1 MEQKQLKLIF
11 QTLDDVRHENGIE
24 YWYARELYP
33 LLGYSKWENFL
44 PVIEKAKQ
52 ACKNSG
58 GNVEE
63 HFLDVQKMVEIGSG
77 AFREQNDIKLTRFA
91 SYLITLNGDPRKEEI
106 AVAQAYFVTQT
117 RKFELIEQ
125 RMQELERLDSR
136 EKLKITEKEF
146 GAMVFARGV
155 DGAGI
160 ARIRSRGDEEL
171 FGGKTTKEMK
181 DKFMVSQDKPIAD
194 VLPNVT
200 LKAKDLATAMTT
212 ENARRKNLFGL
223 VPIGKEHVSN
233 NQNVRSALVKTGI
246 YPENLPPA
254 EDIKRIEARH
264 RKEIKVLQQ
273 KQRKELEKVT
283 KQLKQNGKA

>member
-1 MEQKQLKLIF
+1 MEQGQLKLIF
-11 QTLDDVRHENGIE
+11 QTLDDIRHANGME

-52 ACKNSG
+52 ACKKSVG
-58 GNVEE
+58 EIDE
-63 HFLDVQKMVEIGSG
+63 HFLDVQKMIETGNG
-77 AFREQNDIKLTRFA
+77 ANRGIDDVKLSRFA
-91 SYLITLNGDPRKEEI
+91 SYMVTLNGDSRKQEI

-117 RKFELIEQ
+117 RKFELIEK
-125 RMQELERLDSR
+125 RLEELERIDSR

-146 GAMVFARGV
+146 GALVFARGV
-155 DGAGI
+155 DGSGI
-160 ARIRSRGDEEL
+160 AKIRSRGDEEL
-171 FGGKTTKEMK
+171 FGRTTKEMK
-181 DKFMVSQDKPIAD
+181 DKFMVTKDKPIAD
-194 VLPNVT
+194 VLPSVT

-254 EDIKRIEARH
+254 EDIKKIEARH
-264 RKEIKVLQQ
+264 RKEIKELQQ
-273 KQRKELEKVT
+273 KQRKELESAAK
-283 KQLKQNGKA
+283 KLKK

>member
-11 QTLDDVRHENGIE
+11 QTLDDVRHENGTE

-58 GNVEE
+58 GDIGE
-63 HFLDVQKMVEIGSG
+63 HFLDVQKMVETGSG
-77 AFREQNDIKLTRFA
+77 ASRELDDIKLTRFA
-91 SYLITLNGDPRKEEI
+91 SYLITLNGDPRKQEI

-146 GAMVFARGV
+146 GALVFARGV
-155 DGAGI
+155 DGKGI
-160 ARIRSRGDEEL
+160 GMIRSRGDQEL

-181 DKFMVSQDKPIAD
+181 DKLMVPQDKPIAD

-212 ENARRKNLFGL
+212 ENARRKNLYGL

-233 NQNVRSALVKTGI
+233 NQNIRNALVKTGI
-246 YPENLPPA
+246 YPENLAPA

-264 RKEIKVLQQ
+264 RKEVKVLQQ
-273 KQRKELEKVT
+273 KQRKELENAT
-283 KQLKQNGKA
+283 KKLKQDGK

>member
-1 MEQKQLKLIF
+1 MEQVQLKLIF
-11 QTLDDVRHENGIE
+11 QTLDDIRHVNGTE

-52 ACKNSG
+52 ACKTSG
-58 GNVEE
+58 SSTEDVKD
-63 HFLDVQKMVEIGSG
+63 HFLDVQKMVETGSG
-77 AFREQNDIKLTRFA
+77 ASREIDDIKLSRFA
-91 SYLITLNGDPRKEEI
+91 SYMITLNGDSRKQEI

-146 GAMVFARGV
+146 GALVFARGV
-155 DGAGI
+155 DGKGI
-160 ARIRSRGDEEL
+160 GLIRSRGDQEL

-181 DKFMVSQDKPIAD
+181 DKLLIAEDKPIAD

-233 NQNVRSALVKTGI
+233 NQNIRSALIKTGI
-246 YPENLPPA
+246 YPEDLPAA

-264 RKEIKVLQQ
+264 RKEIKELQQ

-283 KQLKQNGKA
+283 KKVTK

>member
-1 MEQKQLKLIF
+1 MEQGQLKLIF
-11 QTLDDVRHENGIE
+11 QTLDEVRHENGIE
-24 YWYARELYP
+24 YWHAREIYP

-44 PVIEKAKQ
+44 SVIEKAKQ

-58 GNVEE
+58 GDIED
-63 HFLDVQKMVEIGSG
+63 HFLDIQKMVETDSE
-77 AFREQNDIKLTRFA
+77 ASREIKDIKLSRFA
-91 SYLITLNGDPRKEEI
+91 SYLVTLNGDPGKQEI

-146 GAMVFARGV
+146 GALAFARGV
-155 DGAGI
+155 DGKGI
-160 ARIRSRGDEEL
+160 GMIRSRGDQEL
-171 FGGKTTKEMK
+171 FGGKNTKDMK
-181 DKFMVSQDKPIAD
+181 DKLMVPKDKPIAD
-194 VLPNVT
+194 VLPSVT

-233 NQNVRSALVKTGI
+233 NQNIRSALIKTGI
-246 YPENLPPA
+246 YPENLPAA

-264 RKEIKVLQQ
+264 RKEIKGLQQ
-273 KQRKELEKVT
+273 KQRKELENAAKKLE
-283 KQLKQNGKA
+283 KQK

>member
-1 MEQKQLKLIF
+1 MEQGQLKLIF
-11 QTLDDVRHENGIE
+11 QTLDGVRHENGAE

-58 GNVEE
+58 GDTED
-63 HFLDVQKMVEIGSG
+63 HFLYIQKMVETGSG
-77 AFREQNDIKLTRFA
+77 ASREIEDIKLSRFA
-91 SYLITLNGDPRKEEI
+91 SYMITLNGDPRKQEI

-146 GAMVFARGV
+146 GALVFARGV
-155 DGAGI
+155 DGRGI
-160 ARIRSRGDEEL
+160 GMIRSRGDQEL

-181 DKFMVSQDKPIAD
+181 DKLMVPKDKPIAD

-233 NQNVRSALVKTGI
+233 NQNIRNALIKTGI
-246 YPENLPPA
+246 YPENLPAA
-254 EDIKRIEARH
+254 EDIKRIELRH
-264 RKEIKVLQQ
+264 RKEIKELQQ
-273 KQRKELEKVT
+273 KQRKELENAAK
-283 KQLKQNGKA
+283 KLEKKK

>member
-1 MEQKQLKLIF
+1 MEQGQLKLIF
-11 QTLDDVRHENGIE
+11 QTLDEVRHENGIE
-24 YWYARELYP
+24 YWHAREIYP

-44 PVIEKAKQ
+44 SVIEKAKQ

-58 GNVEE
+58 GDIED
-63 HFLDVQKMVEIGSG
+63 HFLDIQKMVETDSE
-77 AFREQNDIKLTRFA
+77 ASREIKDIKLSRFA
-91 SYLITLNGDPRKEEI
+91 SYLVTLNGDPRKQEI

-146 GAMVFARGV
+146 GALAFARGV
-155 DGAGI
+155 DGKGI
-160 ARIRSRGDEEL
+160 GMIRSRGDQEL
-171 FGGKTTKEMK
+171 FGGKNTKDMK
-181 DKFMVSQDKPIAD
+181 DKLMVPKDKPIAD
-194 VLPNVT
+194 VLPSVT

-233 NQNVRSALVKTGI
+233 NQNIRSALIKTGI
-246 YPENLPPA
+246 YPENLPAA

-264 RKEIKVLQQ
+264 RKEIKGLQQ
-273 KQRKELEKVT
+273 KQRKELENAAKKLE
-283 KQLKQNGKA
+283 KQK